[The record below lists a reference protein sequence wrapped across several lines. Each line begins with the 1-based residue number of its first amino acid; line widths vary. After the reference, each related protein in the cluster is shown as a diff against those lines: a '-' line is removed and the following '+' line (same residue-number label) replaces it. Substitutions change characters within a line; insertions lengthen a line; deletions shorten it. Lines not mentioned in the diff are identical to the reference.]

1 MKNKQTENVR
11 DIFFLYSVYLPYI
24 SIILQSCMVTIQKAK
39 KKITRSSL
47 LPQWDSSQPEA
58 QSLVLA
64 LSIYLSICLY
74 IYFQLGR
81 VTIN

>member
-39 KKITRSSL
+39 KKITRGSL

-64 LSIYLSICLY
+64 LSIYLSIYLF
-74 IYFQLGR
+74 IYLFSVGKSDY
-81 VTIN
+81 